1 MPKRKDSQSLQA
13 LKAIWGDSVVT
24 DTESD
29 ETKTPASTEKNTETV
44 TQATSA
50 PLIHKDASSNQKADQ
65 PLYRYDGHT
74 DDPEPVIETVPAPR
88 RVGRP
93 ASKTPK
99 RSYGV
104 SLSTNDY
111 DALREM
117 AKGADKSITELL
129 EDIIREYDRNH
140 PALREKYRKIQA
152 LLNS

>member
-1 MPKRKDSQSLQA
+1 MAKRKDSQSLQA
-13 LKAIWGDSVVT
+13 LKAIWGDSVVNE
-24 DTESD
+24 TE
-29 ETKTPASTEKNTETV
+29 
-44 TQATSA
+44 
-50 PLIHKDASSNQKADQ
+50 
-65 PLYRYDGHT
+65 
-74 DDPEPVIETVPAPR
+74 PEPADPVVEAAPAEEPAPQPAVQQAATLPVVSEVQPELAPAPR

-104 SLSTNDY
+104 SLSTVDY

-117 AKGADKSITELL
+117 AKGADKSITEML